1 MKHTSV
7 AIAAPEFI
15 NITKISPLISKC
27 TIKVLWVGNEINRNK
42 GIFTREVAEEIAQTL
57 PGSPIV
63 GHYINSK
70 KDFNEHDKFLTIE
83 DGKLKM
89 ASQTVPYGFV
99 DLKAKVWFQKFMDD
113 GVNEREYLCCE
124 GYLWTG
130 QFPEANRV
138 IEKGNAQSMELDPKS
153 VKGNWAKTK
162 NGDVEIFIFNE
173 AVISKLCILGE
184 DVEPCFEG
192 GSITKYEFSLDDEFK
207 NTMFSMIKDLQE
219 AIEGGLLMEDNIIE
233 VTTIVDSTEIVRET
247 QDTAVVHI
255 MESQEAIVVVDKTE
269 ETTTEFSEKTLD
281 ETEKEEEGKNDVST
295 EDEEKVK
302 YSLDEVIEYTALKA
316 EYDELQTNF
325 SLVQSELDTLKTEF
339 ARLQAFETDYVCKQ
353 KDELITSF
361 YMLSDEDK
369 KDVID
374 NKLNYSLEDIEAKLS
389 VICVRNK
396 VNFSLDDTKK
406 EEVDSKILTYSLDSQ
421 NDSSLPGWVQ
431 AVKKKQEKK

>member
-1 MKHTSV
+1 M
-7 AIAAPEFI
+7 
-15 NITKISPLISKC
+15 
-27 TIKVLWVGNEINRNK
+27 
-42 GIFTREVAEEIAQTL
+42 
-57 PGSPIV
+57 
-63 GHYINSK
+63 
-70 KDFNEHDKFLTIE
+70 
-83 DGKLKM
+83 
-89 ASQTVPYGFV
+89 
-99 DLKAKVWFQKFMDD
+99 
-113 GVNEREYLCCE
+113 
-124 GYLWTG
+124 
-130 QFPEANRV
+130 
-138 IEKGNAQSMELDPKS
+138 
-153 VKGNWAKTK
+153 
-162 NGDVEIFIFNE
+162 
-173 AVISKLCILGE
+173 
-184 DVEPCFEG
+184 
-192 GSITKYEFSLDDEFK
+192 
-207 NTMFSMIKDLQE
+207 
-219 AIEGGLLMEDNIIE
+219 
-233 VTTIVDSTEIVRET
+233 
-247 QDTAVVHI
+247 
-255 MESQEAIVVVDKTE
+255 
-269 ETTTEFSEKTLD
+269 D